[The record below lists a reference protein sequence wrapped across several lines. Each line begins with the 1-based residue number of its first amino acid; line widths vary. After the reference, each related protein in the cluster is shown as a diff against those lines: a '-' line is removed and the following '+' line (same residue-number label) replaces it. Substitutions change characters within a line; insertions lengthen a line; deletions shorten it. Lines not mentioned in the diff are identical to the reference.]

1 MVFLAIYNPPGP
13 RTFARCA
20 RLLIWFA
27 DNAWRKEGRMKSG
40 PDDVDD
46 DDDDAIIIIEARTG
60 VAGVACAGL
69 EFAVGDCSGC
79 NSVASVCIYI

>member
-1 MVFLAIYNPPGP
+1 
-13 RTFARCA
+13 
-20 RLLIWFA
+20 
-27 DNAWRKEGRMKSG
+27 MKSG
-40 PDDVDD
+40 PDDVD

-79 NSVASVCIYI
+79 NSVASVYIYIYLNIDVHTVCRWAKQVIG